1 VGSSQ
6 CAGFKFQFNLLRDAI
21 GHFLC
26 ACCCRPPG
34 ALRVAVLGAL
44 RSPGEWGF
52 NTTHY
57 IITSV
62 PACAVLFGLNPAFLS
77 HVDCIFKPRE
87 PVRFESPCSA
97 RHRTRHRH
105 SHLLLQLPLPRA
117 QMLPLHP

>member
-44 RSPGEWGF
+44 RSPGEFGF
-52 NTTHY
+52 NTAKVAPGGVAWRVAKSPPRRSTVGV
-57 IITSV
+57 S
-62 PACAVLFGLNPAFLS
+62 ARCAVF
-77 HVDCIFKPRE
+77 
-87 PVRFESPCSA
+87 
-97 RHRTRHRH
+97 
-105 SHLLLQLPLPRA
+105 
-117 QMLPLHP
+117 